1 MTCEDAFVSL
11 GAYAL
16 GTLDPADNDAVAEHL
31 AGCSECRTALQ
42 EIAGLP
48 RLLNL
53 LTVSDIALLTDHD
66 PSGFQVGDELY
77 ERLAAVARDDPEPR
91 RPARPRVSRQRI
103 LQLAA
108 AVVLLVGAVTGV
120 GIWATRSP
128 HTSTVFRATGA
139 SGVHMAVGLDTQASG
154 TALRI
159 TVSGLRQDEQCWLY
173 AIGRNGQRDL
183 AGRWTSTYK
192 GEAQQT
198 SSTDIP
204 RGQLSRLVLVGPNQQ
219 TLVTVPV

>member
-16 GTLDPADNDAVAEHL
+16 GTLDAADNDAVAEHL
-31 AGCSECRTALQ
+31 AVCSECRMGLQ

-53 LTVSDIALLTDHD
+53 LTASDIAVLADHD

-77 ERLAAVARDDPEPR
+77 ERLAAVARDDLEPR
-91 RPARPRVSRQRI
+91 RPARTRTPRQRI
-103 LQLAA
+103 LQVAA
-108 AVVLLVGAVTGV
+108 AVVIMVGALAGV
-120 GIWATRSP
+120 GLWATHSP
-128 HTSTVFRATGA
+128 HTTTVFRATGTG
-139 SGVHMAVGLDTQASG
+139 GVHMAVGLDTQASG

-159 TVSGLRQDEQCWLY
+159 TVSGLRRDEQCWLY
-173 AIGRNGQRDL
+173 AVGRNGQRDL
-183 AGRWTSTYK
+183 AGQWTSTYK

-204 RGQLSRLVLVGPNQQ
+204 RGQLSQLVLVGPHQQ